1 MVSRSLVTTLL
12 GTSVSAPALNS
23 AARIS
28 YPPRLLTQLQ
38 SLDSGVTELGALQLL
53 ESGLF
58 SGPVRL
64 FSMAVTWMT
73 TCRAPESS
81 THV

>member
-1 MVSRSLVTTLL
+1 MTTLL
-12 GTSVSAPALNS
+12 GTSVSVPALIS

-38 SLDSGVTELGALQLL
+38 NLDSGVTELGALQSW
-53 ESGLF
+53 ECGLF

-64 FSMAVTWMT
+64 FSTAVKWMT

-81 THV
+81 IHV